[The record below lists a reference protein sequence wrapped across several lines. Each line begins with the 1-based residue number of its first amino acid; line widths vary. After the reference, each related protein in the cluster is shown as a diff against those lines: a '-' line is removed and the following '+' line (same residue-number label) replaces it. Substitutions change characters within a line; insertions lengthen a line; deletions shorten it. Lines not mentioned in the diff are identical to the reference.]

1 MFKKLK
7 RKLLENKVKAK
18 GKGTHYFTF
27 HDATHPVVQA
37 VSEEIEDLR
46 KQREK
51 MIKYGMATSEFLA
64 NNNRRFR
71 QLMKSLDPYVTKRV
85 VMHNLVTTDGFN
97 VITRLLSGDLTY
109 SGVINYTA
117 LGSDN
122 TAPALGDSTLGT
134 EVYRKAVS
142 SSSFSG
148 ATANI
153 ETFYTATETSGTY
166 EEYGNF
172 IDGTGS
178 ADTGQLFNRFTQ
190 SVTKSNTETL
200 NVRSEITF
208 SNA

>member
-7 RKLLENKVKAK
+7 RKLLENKVKAH

-27 HDATHPVVQA
+27 HDATNPIVQT
-37 VSEEIEDLR
+37 VSEQIEDLR

-51 MIKYGMATSEFLA
+51 MIKHGLATSEFL
-64 NNNRRFR
+64 NNSNRRYR
-71 QLMKSLDPYVTKRV
+71 QLIKSLEPYVTRKV

-97 VITRLLSGDLTY
+97 VLARILANDNTY
-109 SGVINYTA
+109 SGNINYTA
-117 LGSDN
+117 LWSDN

-142 SSSFSG
+142 SSSFNG

-178 ADTGQLFNRFTQ
+178 ADSGQLFNRFTQ